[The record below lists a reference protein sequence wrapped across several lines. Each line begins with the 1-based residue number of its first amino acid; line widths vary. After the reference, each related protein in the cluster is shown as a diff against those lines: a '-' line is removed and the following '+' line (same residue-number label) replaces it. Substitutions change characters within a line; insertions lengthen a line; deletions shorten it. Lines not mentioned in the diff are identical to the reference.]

1 MGMPPFFKP
10 STMTTIKKNKTKI
23 SQRKNQ
29 SQFPVYL
36 RKLFISLCV
45 CVFYMPYLSF
55 VNSLEIINTPGLSV
69 WIILFVIVGTYF
81 LNYKKKKEA

>member
-10 STMTTIKKNKTKI
+10 STMSTIKKIRQNKSKKKSI
-23 SQRKNQ
+23 SCVFKEI
-29 SQFPVYL
+29 VY
-36 RKLFISLCV
+36 FSVCV
-45 CVFYMPYLSF
+45 CFIYMPYLSF